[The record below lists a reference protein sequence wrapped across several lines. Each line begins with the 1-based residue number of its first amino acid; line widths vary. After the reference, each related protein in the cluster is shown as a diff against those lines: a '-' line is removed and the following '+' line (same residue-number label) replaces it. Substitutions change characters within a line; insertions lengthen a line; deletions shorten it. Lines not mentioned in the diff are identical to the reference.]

1 MTMRSADVRWAV
13 CAAVV
18 ACAVLTV
25 GCREAEQNRPLEF
38 EPHVYRG
45 EKLAP
50 LTDQQRRE
58 LQERG
63 ELQR

>member
-1 MTMRSADVRWAV
+1 MRMRSADIGWV
-13 CAAVV
+13 AAVV
-18 ACAVLTV
+18 VFAALAG
-25 GCREAEQNRPLEF
+25 GCREAEQSRPLEF

-45 EKLAP
+45 EKLP
-50 LTDQQRRE
+50 SLTDRQQRE